1 MSRSLSAAT
10 VVVAAFLLTACTAPP
25 APPFSTPPA
34 PAPGPSAATSPGAS
48 SLAGTSSFTPSAP
61 GAPSSPVS
69 SSVTAGAV
77 AEPAW
82 TAQYRGKVIRGFTTP
97 AGYKAVALT
106 FDDGPNHETRYI
118 IDTVKSYGGKATF
131 FDTGKLLER
140 PGGLGQAKLA
150 DTAGFEIGNH
160 TQHHTIND
168 ISSLIHRTYAQD
180 VAEVSGPDKL
190 LVPVIGHP
198 TLWLRPMGGEID
210 ANGIRAANATG
221 HLVID
226 WTLDSMDSHGW
237 NHTPDQIF
245 HNVTTGIVS
254 GDVVLMHVTHPE
266 SMAALPRICA
276 KLTAEGF
283 QLVTLSELA
292 AHSTPFTGER
302 LR

>member
-1 MSRSLSAAT
+1 MSRRL
-10 VVVAAFLLTACTAPP
+10 VVATIAAAAALLLAACTVPPP
-25 APPFSTPPA
+25 APSSGSL
-34 PAPGPSAATSPGAS
+34 PGPAAS
-48 SLAGTSSFTPSAP
+48 TSSATPGSTSGVAAAP
-61 GAPSSPVS
+61 GAASTTSAAATPSVPTTGPV
-69 SSVTAGAV
+69 AAKWE
-77 AEPAW
+77 AP
-82 TAQYRGKVIRGFTTP
+82 YRGKIIRGFTTP
-97 AGYKAVALT
+97 PGYKAVALT
-106 FDDGPNHETRYI
+106 FDDGPNHQTRYI
-118 IDTVKSYGGKATF
+118 VNTLEQYGGKATF
-131 FDTGKLLER
+131 FDTGKLLAR

-150 DTAGFEIGNH
+150 DAAGFEIGDH
-160 TQHHTIND
+160 TQHHTINS
-168 ISSLIHRTYAQD
+168 ISSLIGRTFAQD
-180 VAEVSGPDKL
+180 VVEITGPDNL
-190 LVPVIGHP
+190 LIPVIGHP

-266 SMAALPRICA
+266 SMKALPRICQT
-276 KLTAEGF
+276 LTAEGF

-292 AHSTPFTGER
+292 SHSTPFTGER